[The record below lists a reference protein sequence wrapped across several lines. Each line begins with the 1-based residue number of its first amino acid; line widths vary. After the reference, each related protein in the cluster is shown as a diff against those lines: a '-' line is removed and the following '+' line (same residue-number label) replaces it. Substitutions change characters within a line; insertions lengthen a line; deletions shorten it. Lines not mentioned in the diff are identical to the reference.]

1 MLKQKPFYLLAIIV
15 PIFILLGMS
24 GYFIIS
30 SWGKYQDNKR
40 NNEILSNVKML
51 ETLEYATLSEA
62 LCIRL
67 LDTNS
72 KNNSKMCDD
81 RIGISNN
88 ALNLVK
94 NDPHLKYW
102 KDEIVLIKENILK
115 NDIKQFEQLL
125 GDKKTDSI
133 IKPYLTSI
141 EVKTP
146 MKQNK
151 EFIALY
157 TQLSSII
164 YATELE
170 NFLVR
175 YYTTK
180 NMSVPIENVIF
191 WDKLIQASYMIN
203 LEDIDGSSSLKEA
216 FVKIANSH
224 DLHTILNKIDEMRIT
239 ILTGKVDVNSKKNA
253 EWIVF
258 LEKKI
263 ESLEAMKSVI
273 YKKLNREIEAS
284 IDDSVKVFLIYLVI
298 FLLALMGLTAIY
310 MQFKRAEKE
319 NVSLFSVTNEI
330 HALSSYDDIELNV
343 MKKMLEE
350 AKSKEDMYA
359 YLQSSFQV
367 LHEKEKQSKDEV
379 KLKSQFLSTLS
390 HEIRTPLNA
399 IIGFSKLLKDMDTS
413 EDQKEFLS
421 LVENSS
427 YKLIMIVND
436 ILDLSKINADKMEI
450 ENSSFDIFD
459 MVETTASS
467 FTQQTD
473 HKDIEFGLFIDPFL
487 PQYVM
492 GDETK
497 LSQIL
502 TNLIGNAVKFT
513 EPYGK
518 INIFV
523 QCLKNNDSKVKIKF
537 AVHDDGIGLTIDQT
551 KNIFK
556 AFSQAT
562 SATSNKYGGT
572 GLGLTISHEMVELM
586 GGELEVESKLNHGST
601 FFFTLE
607 FQKDKEK
614 SSKVYPTFPEITIGL
629 ALPVKSIKR
638 QLDSNLE
645 AYVHHLGAKFKLY
658 YYEDLFESYKII
670 DLPDIMIFDHHY
682 ARLAGEL
689 EQCASIDC
697 KAVLLTN
704 GSLYSRINPVRHHF
718 SDILYR
724 PITLDKTRRIL
735 ENSYDLEEVK
745 TKQTKELENIE
756 SFKGLHA
763 LVADDNAINLK
774 LIKIILEKIGL
785 RVTMTSDGKEA
796 CEKYKEDS
804 YDIIFMDIQ
813 MPIMDGI
820 EASHCIMEYETEKKL
835 PHVPIIA
842 LTANVGMGDK
852 ERYLSE
858 GLDDYATKPLE
869 IDTIKSLISK
879 YCERS

>member
-1 MLKQKPFYLLAIIV
+1 MLKDKSIYLWAIIV
-15 PIFILLGMS
+15 PMLILLGMS
-24 GYFIIS
+24 GYFATIS
-30 SWGKYQDNKR
+30 WQKYQDNKK
-40 NNEILSNVKML
+40 NTEILSNVNILQKL
-51 ETLEYATLSEA
+51 ESATLSEA
-62 LCIRL
+62 LCMVLIENGSKDKSTL
-67 LDTNS
+67 CKDKVDVTN
-72 KNNSKMCDD
+72 NV
-81 RIGISNN
+81 
-88 ALNLVK
+88 LNEVK
-94 NDPHLKYW
+94 NSSNMEHW
-102 KDEIVLIKENILK
+102 EREVVLIKKNILK
-115 NDIKQFEQLL
+115 SNLNNFEKLL
-125 GDKKTDSI
+125 STKETDSI
-133 IKPYLTSI
+133 VNSYLKSI
-141 EVKTP
+141 ELKSP
-146 MKQNK
+146 MEQEK
-151 EFIALY
+151 ELLALY
-157 TQLSSII
+157 RKLSDIA
-164 YATELE
+164 YATEIE
-170 NFLVR
+170 KFLVT
-175 YYTTK
+175 YYTSK
-180 NMSVPIENVIF
+180 NIPVPIENVIF
-191 WDKLIQASYMIN
+191 WDKIIQSSYFVN
-203 LEDIDGSSSLKEA
+203 VEDISSFSSMKEPL
-216 FVKIANSH
+216 VKIANS
-224 DLHTILNKIDEMRIT
+224 DTLHEVLNKIDEMRIT
-239 ILTGKVDVNSKKNA
+239 ILTGKMELNNKKNLD
-253 EWIVF
+253 WVTL
-258 LEKKI
+258 LEKKQK
-263 ESLEAMKSVI
+263 SLEAMKSII
-273 YKKLNREIEAS
+273 YEKLNREIETKIS
-284 IDDSVKVFLIYLVI
+284 HNLQMLLLYILI
-298 FLLALMGLTAIY
+298 FLLALLGLFTVY
-310 MQFKRAEKE
+310 MQSKRAEKE
-319 NVSLFSVTNEI
+319 KMALLTTANEI
-330 HALSSYDDIELNV
+330 DAISSYDDIELEV
-343 MKKMLEE
+343 MKKMLDE
-350 AKSKEDMYA
+350 AKSKEDIYA

-379 KLKSQFLSTLS
+379 RLKSQFLSTLS

-399 IIGFSKLLKDMDTS
+399 IIGFSKLLKDMNTS

-427 YKLIMIVND
+427 HKLIMIVND

-487 PQYVM
+487 PQYVL
-492 GDETK
+492 GDEIK

-523 QCLKNNDSKVKIKF
+523 QSLKHNDSGVKIKF

-601 FFFTLE
+601 FFFTLDLK
-607 FQKDKEK
+607 KDKEK
-614 SSKVYPTFPEITIGL
+614 SSKVYPTFPGVTIGL

-645 AYVHHLGAKFKLY
+645 AYVHHLGAKFKIY
-658 YYEDLFESYKII
+658 YYEDLFESYKIF
-670 DLPDIMIFDHHY
+670 DLPDIMIIDHHY

-689 EQCASIDC
+689 DQCASIDC
-697 KAVLLTN
+697 KTVLLTN
-704 GSLYSRINPVRHHF
+704 GSLYSRINPERHHF
-718 SDILYR
+718 TDILYR
-724 PITLDKTRRIL
+724 PITLDKTLRIL
-735 ENSYDLEEVK
+735 ENSYEQDEVK
-745 TKQTKELENIE
+745 IKPTKELENIE

-785 RVTMTSDGKEA
+785 RVTMTSDGEEA
-796 CEKYKEDS
+796 CEKYKEDR

-820 EASHCIMEYETEKKL
+820 EATHCIMQYEREKKL

-842 LTANVGMGDK
+842 LTANVGTQDK

-869 IDTIKSLISK
+869 IDRIKALISK
-879 YCERS
+879 YCER